1 MRVGDRDGFGEFGV
15 LDESSDGL
23 LCHECGRRFAHLG
36 LHVTRAHG
44 LPAAAYRQAHGLA
57 GRGLV
62 AQRTR
67 ERITANARAGLLR
80 RPLFVQR
87 RDPRRATKAR
97 LGTGSPLSPAG
108 LESLRIAAASRR
120 GASRSGRVVTCRW
133 CGLEF
138 CPLASP
144 TRRKFCSKSCA
155 SRFTRNGGPPPEPVL
170 IVRLAPRPRR
180 WVAPD

>member
-36 LHVTRAHG
+36 LHVIRAHG
-44 LPAAAYRQAHGLA
+44 VPADAYRQAHGLG

-62 AQRTR
+62 ATQTR
-67 ERITANARAGLLR
+67 EKIAANARAGLLR

-87 RDPRRATKAR
+87 RDPQLATSVR
-97 LGTGSPLSPAG
+97 LATGSPLSPAG
-108 LESLRIAAASRR
+108 MESLRNAAAGRR
-120 GASRSGRVVTCRW
+120 GVSRSGRVVTCRW

-144 TRRKFCSKSCA
+144 RRRQFCSKSCA

-170 IVRLAPRPRR
+170 LVRLVLRPRR
-180 WVAPD
+180 WIAPD